1 MSLINTHLEHF
12 SQQLD
17 VLKQQ
22 GNLRQFRSNV
32 QQGRYI
38 CLDQHQML
46 NLASN
51 DYLGLASDLTLCE
64 QFFDE
69 TPNDQRRMSS
79 SSSRLLTGH
88 FPEYELLENSLTQAF
103 HGRAALLFNSGYH
116 MNIGILPALADSKTL
131 ILADKLIHASMIDGI
146 RLSS

>member
-46 NLASN
+46 NLAPH
-51 DYLGLASDLTLCE
+51 DYL
-64 QFFDE
+64 
-69 TPNDQRRMSS
+69 
-79 SSSRLLTGH
+79 
-88 FPEYELLENSLTQAF
+88 
-103 HGRAALLFNSGYH
+103 
-116 MNIGILPALADSKTL
+116 
-131 ILADKLIHASMIDGI
+131 
-146 RLSS
+146 